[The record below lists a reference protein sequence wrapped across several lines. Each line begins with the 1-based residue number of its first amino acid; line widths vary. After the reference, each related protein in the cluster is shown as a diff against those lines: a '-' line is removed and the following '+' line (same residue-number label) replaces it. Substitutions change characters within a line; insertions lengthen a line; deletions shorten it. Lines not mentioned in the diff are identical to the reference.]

1 MKKITLFLCL
11 ISFFASAQNYKFG
24 KVSKAEL
31 EEQFYPKDSSA
42 NAAVLFK
49 DRRTYFQYSKGI
61 GFSVI
66 TEVHERIKIYN
77 KEGYDWATKEIRYY
91 TSSSSKSEKVILSAA
106 KTYGLEDGKVK
117 SYKFKKGKVFLEK
130 ENKYWSKKI
139 FTMPN
144 LTEGCVVEWKY
155 KLISPYKS
163 IDKLNFQYSIPI
175 KRVQC
180 KIEIPEYYIFNL
192 KSLGFEPVRSNKS
205 TKRGAITITNKSRSK
220 GVGMSATKTSFSSH
234 EIEYLINVLEVSR
247 NFMPALK
254 EESYVNNI
262 NNYRTSIKYE
272 LSAVN
277 WPNEIIK
284 YFSKSWDDVAKTIL
298 ARSSFG
304 GEMNKKS
311 YFKKDLDLLRVSS
324 KNKQELLNNIF
335 NFVKNKVK
343 WNGYKGL
350 YTDKGVKSAYKNGTG
365 NIAEINLILTAMLR
379 EAGIAANPVL
389 VSTRSNGVPVFPTID
404 GFNYVVVGVEKMGDL
419 LLLDASEK
427 YSVPNSLPFRT
438 MNWKGRIVRDDKTS
452 NWVPLIPKK
461 HAKKEYMVTVV
472 LNDDEEITGFVRT
485 KYSNKAALQ
494 YRKSNNAFSDDE
506 LLEEVDEKYK
516 NIDVSLVKLK
526 FKEDVYKP
534 VIESMKFSSE
544 DLLEEINGD
553 VFLKPLLFLGETTN
567 PFKMKQRV
575 YPIDY
580 GAPWTNNY
588 AISIK
593 IPENYKVVSVPESV
607 KLVLKEDMG
616 HFVIQVK
623 EQNGS
628 ISVKASLSINTGMIP
643 ASDYELLKDFYN
655 KMLKKM
661 NEKIV
666 LEKV

>member
-49 DRRTYFQYSKGI
+49 NRRTYFQYIQGK

-77 KEGYDWATKEIRYY
+77 KEGYDWATKEIRFYS
-91 TSSSSKSEKVILSAA
+91 SSSSKSERVILSAA

-192 KSLGFEPVRSNKS
+192 KSLGFEPVRSVKS
-205 TKRGAITITNKSRSK
+205 TKRGAITITNKSRSS
-220 GVGMSATKTSFSSH
+220 GRTNVVKTNYSSQK
-234 EIEYLINVLEVSR
+234 IEYSINILEVSR
-247 NFMPALK
+247 DFMPALK

-298 ARSSFG
+298 NRSSFG
-304 GEMNKKS
+304 GEMHKKS

-324 KNKQELLNNIF
+324 TNKQELLNNIF

-343 WNGYKGL
+343 WNGYNGL
-350 YTDKGVKSAYKNGTG
+350 NTDKGVKSAYKNGIG

-379 EAGIAANPVL
+379 EAGFAANPVL

-452 NWVPLIPKK
+452 NWVPLIPEK
-461 HAKKEYMVTVV
+461 HSKKEYMVSVV